1 MKLKTAKN
9 VITKW
14 GRGEEVP
21 IEINIKIT
29 LKGTTLKDIEALAD
43 IDGNLAKGEI
53 DSINLSVVILNFVK
67 NKLLKSRKAKILGKA
82 TPKLLKKVDIWW
94 IVKQKGKEKILEYK
108 IS

>member
-29 LKGTTLKDIEALAD
+29 LKGVTLKDIEAIAD

-67 NKLLKSRKAKILGKA
+67 NKLLKSRKAKILSKA
-82 TPKLLKKVDIWW
+82 TPKLLKKVDI
-94 IVKQKGKEKILEYK
+94 
-108 IS
+108 

>member
-29 LKGTTLKDIEALAD
+29 LKGITLKDIEAIAD

-67 NKLLKSRKAKILGKA
+67 NKLIKSRKAKILSKA

-94 IVKQKGKEKILEYK
+94 IKKKNEKEKIPGNK
-108 IS
+108 II

>member
-9 VITKW
+9 VITKL

-53 DSINLSVVILNFVK
+53 DSFNLSVLILDFVK
-67 NKLLKSRKAKILGKA
+67 NKLIKSRKAKKLSKA
-82 TPKLLKKVDIWW
+82 APKLLKKVDIW
-94 IVKQKGKEKILEYK
+94 
-108 IS
+108 

>member
-1 MKLKTAKN
+1 MKLKPAKN

-53 DSINLSVVILNFVK
+53 DSINLSVLILDFVK
-67 NKLLKSRKAKILGKA
+67 NKLLKSRKAKKLSKA

-94 IVKQKGKEKILEYK
+94 IKKKNEKEKIPGNK
-108 IS
+108 II